1 MGTILQ
7 LNSEAKFIS
16 DPRKQVHDVYD
27 EYKKIF
33 HLSCNLV
40 ESKNVEIILKRFNQL
55 LYEIVDFSAL
65 GLLLKEKYT
74 DDFYLY
80 YENEIDNNL
89 SKRIRWLERT
99 GYLEWVCK
107 EGRVSII
114 PSESPEKS
122 NQSMVL
128 VPLLS
133 GKQALGVLVIF
144 LKLESNDLT
153 SRLSDL
159 LFLMGTQA
167 ALALENAY
175 LYQDMDLKNQAMN
188 NMKSFLEN
196 SLESMADG
204 FFAIDLDD
212 KISLFNT
219 GAVKFLGVTSVQA
232 IGNDYHRIFQDE
244 FTNYLGQSL
253 KTTHRMG
260 SFEGEFEYQN
270 PLDGKNY
277 PLGLHVSILK
287 NEEKVDIGS
296 IVICRDLTERQ
307 EIIHLKKLDKMK
319 DEFISSVS
327 HELRTPL
334 TGIKSFTEILLQYDD
349 QDVEAQREFLSIIE
363 KETNRL
369 IEIVNDLLDIGRMS
383 QGDFEIKHDRVDVQE
398 VLNESLTL
406 LSILATSKN
415 VGIKTNLDVN
425 HLQIDGDFNRL
436 IQVFVNLIG
445 NAIKFSSEG
454 KEVSVLSKPIEGKRR
469 MDQGNY
475 LQIAVKDSGI
485 GIPKEYQK
493 VIFEKFKQFSY
504 DTATKPDGSGL
515 GLSICKKIV
524 KKSGGN
530 IWVESRENQGS
541 TFYFTLPLAESK
553 IEKAVDELV

>member
-1 MGTILQ
+1 
-7 LNSEAKFIS
+7 
-16 DPRKQVHDVYD
+16 
-27 EYKKIF
+27 
-33 HLSCNLV
+33 
-40 ESKNVEIILKRFNQL
+40 
-55 LYEIVDFSAL
+55 
-65 GLLLKEKYT
+65 
-74 DDFYLY
+74 
-80 YENEIDNNL
+80 
-89 SKRIRWLERT
+89 
-99 GYLEWVCK
+99 
-107 EGRVSII
+107 
-114 PSESPEKS
+114 
-122 NQSMVL
+122 
-128 VPLLS
+128 
-133 GKQALGVLVIF
+133 
-144 LKLESNDLT
+144 
-153 SRLSDL
+153 
-159 LFLMGTQA
+159 
-167 ALALENAY
+167 
-175 LYQDMDLKNQAMN
+175 
-188 NMKSFLEN
+188 
-196 SLESMADG
+196 
-204 FFAIDLDD
+204 
-212 KISLFNT
+212 
-219 GAVKFLGVTSVQA
+219 
-232 IGNDYHRIFQDE
+232 
-244 FTNYLGQSL
+244 
-253 KTTHRMG
+253 
-260 SFEGEFEYQN
+260 
-270 PLDGKNY
+270 
-277 PLGLHVSILK
+277 
-287 NEEKVDIGS
+287 
-296 IVICRDLTERQ
+296 
-307 EIIHLKKLDKMK
+307 
-319 DEFISSVS
+319 
-327 HELRTPL
+327 
-334 TGIKSFTEILLQYDD
+334 
-349 QDVEAQREFLSIIE
+349 
-363 KETNRL
+363 
-369 IEIVNDLLDIGRMS
+369 MS